1 MVEEIR
7 YVFGPHL
14 IIDGSRCNTRKLA
27 DRILVEQVLNDYP
40 AAIGMT
46 KIGGPYMF
54 EYQAPDPAYSGVSGL
69 VVIAESHIAIHT
81 FPELDYFTMDIFSC
95 KNFDHEKAIE
105 YIRSAFD
112 VQEMDRMLVQRGLSF
127 KGPHHGRNGAT
138 DELIAAAE
146 ARLQAGIISKEPA
159 LPDDLPDTLSG
170 EALSDERA
178 ALLARRASQYAA
190 EGRDAAGG
198 KMLWPQY
205 GVTPD
210 IGSYGDAAT
219 DEASNAAD
227 DACEPCVRGGAT
239 VVALTGDAHAPLSA
253 NGAPL
258 PATEPVLV
266 NPTASMSGL
275 LDKMAATGGQG
286 RALGLALAEWERL
299 VRAPRTTI
307 ALTLSAPVIAEG
319 MRELLVYSVEHGY
332 VDSIVASSE
341 NLLADLYESLG
352 YVHFASND
360 GTMVMSDEGRAH
372 ALTFFRAFLAE
383 QQGTLSASTLWQR
396 LGAILPTKAPRKG
409 LLQAAAQTG
418 TPIFTPDL
426 GISAFGAE
434 LLIPRADG
442 TALALDGAGDVLAL
456 AQLLASRDA
465 LGVVQ
470 CGAGAAEALLMQ
482 AQAATNLLGLPT
494 PALAG
499 VVALGAQ
506 PFATGKHAIA
516 VRADAS
522 LALPLLVSGL
532 AQRHPAVRTATA
544 TTTEKAPALA

>member
-1 MVEEIR
+1 
-7 YVFGPHL
+7 VFGPHL

-105 YIRSAFD
+105 YIRTAFD
-112 VQEMDRMLVQRGLSF
+112 VQEMDRMLIQRGLSF

-146 ARLQAGIISKEPA
+146 ARLKAGVISKEPA
-159 LPDDLPDTLSG
+159 LPDETPDETLSN
-170 EALSDERA
+170 ETLSDERA
-178 ALLARRASQYAA
+178 AMLARRASQFEAA
-190 EGRDAAGG
+190 GLDAAGG

-210 IGSYGDAAT
+210 IGTYGN
-219 DEASNAAD
+219 ES
-227 DACEPCVRGGAT
+227 DACEPCARTGAT
-239 VVALTGDAHAPLSA
+239 IVPLTGDAHAPTSG

-258 PATEPVLV
+258 PASEPLLV

-275 LDKMAATGGQG
+275 LDKMTATGGQG

-299 VRAPRTTI
+299 VRAEDTTI

-319 MRELLVYSVEHGY
+319 MRELLVYAVEHRY
-332 VDSIVASSE
+332 VDSIVTSAE

-352 YVHFASND
+352 HVHFVADDSA
-360 GTMVMSDEGRAH
+360 MVMTEEGRDH
-372 ALTFFRAFLAE
+372 ALAFFRDFLAKQE
-383 QQGTLSASTLWQR
+383 ASVSASALWQR
-396 LGAILPTKAPRKG
+396 LGATLPTKAPRKG
-409 LLQAAAQTG
+409 LLQVAAQTR
-418 TPIFTPDL
+418 TPIYTPDL
-426 GISAFGAE
+426 SFSAFGAA
-434 LLIPRADG
+434 LLAPRADG
-442 TALALDGAGDVLAL
+442 ATVTVDAAADVLAL
-456 AQLLASRDA
+456 AWTLAARDA
-465 LGVVQ
+465 FGVVQ
-470 CGAGAAEALLMQ
+470 CGAGAAYAMLAQ
-482 AQAATNLLGLPT
+482 AQTATGLLGLPT

-532 AQRHPAVRTATA
+532 AQRHPQARKATVA
-544 TTTEKAPALA
+544 EQAPALA

>member
-1 MVEEIR
+1 VRSVAHTEEIR

-14 IIDGSRCNTRKLA
+14 IIDGSRCNTHKLA

-105 YIRSAFD
+105 YIRTAFD

-146 ARLQAGIISKEPA
+146 ARLKAGVISKEPA
-159 LPDDLPDTLSG
+159 LPDDAPAET
-170 EALSDERA
+170 LSDERA
-178 ALLARRASQYAA
+178 AVLARRASEYEAQ
-190 EGRDAAGG
+190 GLDATGG

-210 IGSYGDAAT
+210 IGSYG
-219 DEASNAAD
+219 ASAEN
-227 DACEPCVRGGAT
+227 DACETCARDGAT
-239 VVALTGDAHAPLSA
+239 VVALTGDQHAPTDTT
-253 NGAPL
+253 GTPL
-258 PATEPVLV
+258 PASEPLLV

-275 LDKMAATGGQG
+275 LDKMTAAGGQG

-299 VRAPRTTI
+299 ARADKMAI
-307 ALTLSAPVIAEG
+307 ALTLSTPVIAEG
-319 MRELLVYSVEHGY
+319 MRELLVYTVEHGY
-332 VDSIVASSE
+332 VDNIITSAD
-341 NLLADLYESLG
+341 NLLADLYEALG
-352 YVHFASND
+352 HVHFASDD
-360 GTMVMSDEGRAH
+360 GTMVMTDEGRTH
-372 ALTFFRAFLAE
+372 ALTFFGDFLAE
-383 QQGTLSASTLWQR
+383 QQPGISAATLWQR
-396 LGAILPTKAPRKG
+396 LGVSLPTKAPRKG
-409 LLQAAAQTG
+409 LLQAAAKAG
-418 TPIFTPDL
+418 TPIYTPDL
-426 GISAFGAE
+426 GISAFGAA
-434 LLIPRADG
+434 LLTPRPDG
-442 TALALDGAGDVLAL
+442 TAYALDSAA
-456 AQLLASRDA
+456 DA
-465 LGVVQ
+465 LTLACSLAAHDSFGVIQ
-470 CGAGAAEALLMQ
+470 CGAGASDALL
-482 AQAATNLLGLPT
+482 AQARTAINLLGLPT
-494 PALAG
+494 PALVG
-499 VVALGAQ
+499 VIALGAR

-532 AQRHPAVRTATA
+532 AQRHPKTRKATSA
-544 TTTEKAPALA
+544 RAEKAPALA

>member
-14 IIDGSRCNTRKLA
+14 IIDGSRCDTRKLA

-105 YIRSAFD
+105 YIRIAFD
-112 VQEMDRMLVQRGLSF
+112 VREMDRMLVQRGLSF
-127 KGPHHGRNGAT
+127 KGPHHGKNGAT
-138 DELIAAAE
+138 DELIAAAD

-159 LPDDLPDTLSG
+159 LPDESPAES
-170 EALSDERA
+170 LSDERA
-178 ALLARRASQYAA
+178 AVLARRAA
-190 EGRDAAGG
+190 EGLDAAGG
-198 KMLWPQY
+198 RMLWPQY

-210 IGSYGDAAT
+210 IGTYGADNAAT
-219 DEASNAAD
+219 TD
-227 DACEPCVRGGAT
+227 DGCEPCARGGAT
-239 VVALTGDAHAPLSA
+239 VVGLTGDQHAPTTANGTPLSA
-253 NGAPL
+253 S
-258 PATEPVLV
+258 EPVLV

-275 LDKMAATGGQG
+275 LDKMAATGGQA

-299 VRAPRTTI
+299 VRAEKTTI

-319 MRELLVYSVEHGY
+319 MRELLVFAVERGY
-332 VDSIVASSE
+332 VDSIIASSD
-341 NLLADLYESLG
+341 NLLADLYEALG
-352 YVHFASND
+352 HAHFVGED
-360 GTMVMSDEGRAH
+360 GEMVMTDEGRKH
-372 ALTFFRAFLAE
+372 ALAFFRDFLAE
-383 QQGTLSASTLWQR
+383 QQPGMAASELWQR
-396 LGAILPTKAPRKG
+396 LGANLPTKAPRKG
-409 LLQAAAQTG
+409 LLQAAAQNG
-418 TPIFTPDL
+418 TPIYSPDL
-426 GISAFGAE
+426 SVSAFGA
-434 LLIPRADG
+434 LLLAPRP
-442 TALALDGAGDVLAL
+442 DGAAFTVDSAADTLAL
-456 AQLLASRDA
+456 ARLLAARDA
-465 LGVVQ
+465 FGVIQ
-470 CGAGAAEALLMQ
+470 CGAGAADALLAQ
-482 AQAATNLLGLPT
+482 SQAATGLLGLAA

-506 PFATGKHAIA
+506 PFATGRHAIA
-516 VRADAS
+516 VRADAT

-532 AQRHPAVRTATA
+532 AQRHPQTRMRADS
-544 TTTEKAPALA
+544 TEKSPALA

>member
-1 MVEEIR
+1 M
-7 YVFGPHL
+7 FGPHL

-40 AAIGMT
+40 TAIGMT

-105 YIRSAFD
+105 YIRDAFD
-112 VQEMDRMLVQRGLSF
+112 VKEMDRMLVQRGLSF
-127 KGPHHGRNGAT
+127 KGPHHGKHGAT

-159 LPDDLPDTLSG
+159 LPDDAPETLT
-170 EALSDERA
+170 DERA
-178 ALLARRASQYAA
+178 AILARRASEFQ
-190 EGRDAAGG
+190 AAGLDAG
-198 KMLWPQY
+198 GRMLWPQY

-210 IGSYGDAAT
+210 IGTYGAAT
-219 DEASNAAD
+219 DATDAPGMD
-227 DACEPCVRGGAT
+227 GACEPCARGGAT
-239 VVALTGDAHAPLSA
+239 VVALTGARHALANA
-253 NGAPL
+253 NGTPL
-258 PATEPVLV
+258 PASEPVLV

-275 LDKMAATGGQG
+275 LDKMTATGGQG

-299 VRAPRTTI
+299 ARGEKTTI

-319 MRELLVYSVEHGY
+319 MRELLVYTVEHGY
-332 VDSIVASSE
+332 VDSVIASGE
-341 NLLADLYESLG
+341 NLLADLYEALG
-352 YVHFASND
+352 YVHFVADD
-360 GTMVMSDEGRAH
+360 GSIVMSDEGRAH
-372 ALTFFRAFLAE
+372 ALAFFRDFLAE
-383 QQGTLSASTLWQR
+383 QAQGSEASVPASALWQR
-396 LGAILPTKAPRKG
+396 LGASLPVKAPRKG

-418 TPIFTPDL
+418 TPIYTPDL
-426 GISAFGAE
+426 SVSALGAV
-434 LLIPRADG
+434 LLAVSGGESVTVDTAAD
-442 TALALDGAGDVLAL
+442 TLAL
-456 AQLLASRDA
+456 ARLLAAQDA
-465 LGVVQ
+465 FGVIQ
-470 CGAGAAEALLMQ
+470 CGAGAADALLAQ
-482 AQAATNLLGLPT
+482 AQAATTLLNLPT

-499 VVALGAQ
+499 MVALGAQ
-506 PFATGKHAIA
+506 PFATGRHATT

-532 AQRHPAVRTATA
+532 AQRHPRPRTPVTV
-544 TTTEKAPALA
+544 TTEVTSPEKAPALA

>member
-1 MVEEIR
+1 M
-7 YVFGPHL
+7 FGPHL

-105 YIRSAFD
+105 YIRTAFD

-127 KGPHHGRNGAT
+127 KGPHHGKNGAT

-159 LPDDLPDTLSG
+159 LPDETPG
-170 EALSDERA
+170 EQSTETLSDERA
-178 ALLARRASQYAA
+178 AILARRAAA
-190 EGRDAAGG
+190 GLDAAGG
-198 KMLWPQY
+198 RMLWPQY

-210 IGSYGDAAT
+210 IGTYGAAAT
-219 DEASNAAD
+219 DAEG
-227 DACEPCVRGGAT
+227 ACEPCARGGAT
-239 VVALTGDAHAPLSA
+239 VVALTGDQHAPTTA
-253 NGAPL
+253 NGTPL
-258 PATEPVLV
+258 YASEPVLV

-275 LDKMAATGGQG
+275 LDKMATTGGQA

-299 VRAPRTTI
+299 VCAEQTTV

-319 MRELLVYSVEHGY
+319 MRELLVYAVERGY
-332 VDSIVASSE
+332 VDSIIASSE
-341 NLLADLYESLG
+341 NLLADLYEALG
-352 YVHFASND
+352 HAHFVGDD
-360 GTMVMSDEGRAH
+360 GTMLMTDEGREH
-372 ALTFFRAFLAE
+372 ALTFFRDFLAE
-383 QQGTLSASTLWQR
+383 QQPGIAASELWQR
-396 LGAILPTKAPRKG
+396 LGASLSTTAPRKG
-409 LLQAAAQTG
+409 LLQAAAQAG
-418 TPIFTPDL
+418 TPIYTPDL
-426 GISAFGAE
+426 GVGAFGAA
-434 LLIPRADG
+434 LLTPRPDGVSFTVDSGAD
-442 TALALDGAGDVLAL
+442 TLAL
-456 AQLLASRDA
+456 ARLLAARDA
-465 LGVVQ
+465 FGVIQ
-470 CGAGAAEALLMQ
+470 CGAGAADALLAQ
-482 AQAATNLLGLPT
+482 AQTATGLLSLPT
-494 PALAG
+494 PALVG

-506 PFATGKHAIA
+506 PFATGRHAIA

-532 AQRHPAVRTATA
+532 AQRHPQPRTRAA
-544 TTTEKAPALA
+544 NTEKAPALA

>member
-1 MVEEIR
+1 
-7 YVFGPHL
+7 VFGPHL

-112 VQEMDRMLVQRGLSF
+112 VREMDRMLVQRGLSF
-127 KGPHHGRNGAT
+127 KGPHHGKNGAT

-146 ARLQAGIISKEPA
+146 ARLRAGVISKEPA
-159 LPDDLPDTLSG
+159 LPDETPG
-170 EALSDERA
+170 EQPIETLSDERSA
-178 ALLARRASQYAA
+178 ILARRAAA
-190 EGRDAAGG
+190 GLDAAGG
-198 KMLWPQY
+198 RMLWPQY

-210 IGSYGDAAT
+210 IGTYGAG
-219 DEASNAAD
+219 NADD
-227 DACEPCVRGGAT
+227 DACEPCARGGAT
-239 VVALTGDAHAPLSA
+239 VVALTGDQHMPTDA
-253 NGAPL
+253 NGTPL
-258 PATEPVLV
+258 PASEPVLV

-275 LDKMAATGGQG
+275 LDKMAATGGQA

-299 VRAPRTTI
+299 VRAEKTTI
-307 ALTLSAPVIAEG
+307 ALTLSAPVVAEG
-319 MRELLVYSVEHGY
+319 MRELLVYTVERGY
-332 VDSIVASSE
+332 VDSIIASSE
-341 NLLADLYESLG
+341 NLLADLYEALG
-352 YVHFASND
+352 HTHFVGDD
-360 GTMVMSDEGRAH
+360 GAMVMTDAGREH
-372 ALTFFRAFLAE
+372 ALAFFRDFLAE
-383 QQGTLSASTLWQR
+383 QQPGVAASVLWQR

-409 LLQAAAQTG
+409 LLQAAQTG
-418 TPIFTPDL
+418 TPIYTPDL
-426 GISAFGAE
+426 AVSAFGAA
-434 LLIPRADG
+434 LLAPR
-442 TALALDGAGDVLAL
+442 LDGAAFTVDSGADTLAL
-456 AQLLASRDA
+456 ARMLAARDA
-465 LGVVQ
+465 FGVVQ
-470 CGAGAAEALLMQ
+470 CGAGAPDALMAQ
-482 AQAATNLLGLPT
+482 AQAATGLLGLPT

-499 VVALGAQ
+499 VVALGAR
-506 PFATGKHAIA
+506 PFATGRHAIA

-532 AQRHPAVRTATA
+532 AQRHPQPRTRAASTA
-544 TTTEKAPALA
+544 KAPALA

>member
-1 MVEEIR
+1 MEEIR

-105 YIRSAFD
+105 YIRTAFD

-127 KGPHHGRNGAT
+127 KGPHHGKHGAT

-146 ARLQAGIISKEPA
+146 ARLNAGVISKEPA
-159 LPDDLPDTLSG
+159 LPDDAPA
-170 EALSDERA
+170 EVLSDERA
-178 ALLARRASQYAA
+178 AVLARRASQYEA

-210 IGSYGDAAT
+210 IGSYGV
-219 DEASNAAD
+219 AAD
-227 DACEPCVRGGAT
+227 TTANDTCEPCARDGAT
-239 VVALTGDAHAPLSA
+239 VVALTGDHDAPTDA
-253 NGAPL
+253 AGAPL
-258 PATEPVLV
+258 PACESLLV

-275 LDKMAATGGQG
+275 LDKMTATGGQG

-299 VRAPRTTI
+299 VRADKTAI

-319 MRELLVYSVEHGY
+319 MRELLVYTVEHGY
-332 VDSIVASSE
+332 VDSIITSAD
-341 NLLADLYESLG
+341 NLLADLYEALG
-352 YVHFASND
+352 HVHFASDD
-360 GTMVMSDEGRAH
+360 GSMMMTDEGRMH
-372 ALTFFRAFLAE
+372 ALTFFGDFLAK
-383 QQGTLSASTLWQR
+383 QQTGISATTLWQR
-396 LGAILPTKAPRKG
+396 LGASLPTKAPRKG
-409 LLQAAAQTG
+409 LLQAAAKAG
-418 TPIFTPDL
+418 IPIYTPDL
-426 GISAFGAE
+426 GISAFGAA
-434 LLIPRADG
+434 LLTSRPDG
-442 TALALDGAGDVLAL
+442 TAFALDSAA
-456 AQLLASRDA
+456 DA
-465 LGVVQ
+465 LTLARSLAAHDSFGAIQ
-470 CGAGAAEALLMQ
+470 CGAGASDALLAQ
-482 AQAATNLLGLPT
+482 AQTATNLLGLPT
-494 PALAG
+494 PALVG
-499 VVALGAQ
+499 VVALGAR

-532 AQRHPAVRTATA
+532 AQRHPQVRSRA
-544 TTTEKAPALA
+544 TTQATKTVKAPALA